1 MKRASMNG
9 APQLRKFSYVIN
21 WSSAFSSDQVYV
33 LLFKVQVKVVRHASL
48 TISLYEGLSN
58 RSITFV

>member
-1 MKRASMNG
+1 MLLPG
-9 APQLRKFSYVIN
+9 APPL
-21 WSSAFSSDQVYV
+21 ADQVYV
-33 LLFKVQVKVVRHASL
+33 LLFKVQVKVVRPVSL